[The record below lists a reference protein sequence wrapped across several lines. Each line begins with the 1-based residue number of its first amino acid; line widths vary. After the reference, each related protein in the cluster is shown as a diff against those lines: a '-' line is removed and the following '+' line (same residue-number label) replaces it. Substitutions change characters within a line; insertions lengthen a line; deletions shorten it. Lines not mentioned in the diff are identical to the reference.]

1 MKTNGKSRFKLYQF
15 FWGKKHL
22 RKQMHVFLACI
33 GMVLVNATRQL
44 LKVISELNAF
54 WYIKWSVGYFLTGRP
69 VVGYVS
75 ENANFLD
82 LSLSQWLNL
91 NLADCSIL
99 DGLRNGIELV
109 GKVVYG
115 FVEGIQF
122 CVGPFATSARRCLIF
137 WALKR
142 YNCKWDMTI
151 VRITWL
157 PFPKLQLPQSFP
169 LI

>member
-1 MKTNGKSRFKLYQF
+1 MKINKGQKCLNFLVF
-15 FWGKKHL
+15 FAGHL
-22 RKQMHVFLACI
+22 NKGICLIHS
-33 GMVLVNATRQL
+33 
-44 LKVISELNAF
+44 KVIPQLNPF
-54 WYIKWSVGYFLTGRP
+54 WYINWSVPGYFWQEDQWLVTSLKTPNCLGH
-69 VVGYVS
+69 
-75 ENANFLD
+75 
-82 LSLSQWLNL
+82 SLSQWLNL

-142 YNCKWDMTI
+142 MIYVSRTITSTIRESHVKSMVNAIRVDMELY
-151 VRITWL
+151 L
-157 PFPKLQLPQSFP
+157 PN
-169 LI
+169 